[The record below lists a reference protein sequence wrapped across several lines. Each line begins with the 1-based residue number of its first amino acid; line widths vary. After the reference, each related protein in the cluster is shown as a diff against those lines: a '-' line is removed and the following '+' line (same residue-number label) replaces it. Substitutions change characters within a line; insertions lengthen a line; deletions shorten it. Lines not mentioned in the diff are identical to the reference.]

1 MKTVVTETE
10 EKRYAEL
17 QSLALDHAR
26 TGETAPLAAMLDAGL
41 PANLSDAKGN
51 SMLLLATY
59 HGHFDS
65 ARMLLKHGA
74 DVDRRNDRGQTPLGG
89 VAFKGYEDMVALL
102 LEHGA
107 DIDADNGG
115 GMTPIMFASVFG
127 RTKVVEQLKVHG
139 ASLRS
144 RNRLGLSANLLVRL
158 SPVMNR
164 LFRRRQPQSGL
175 RS

>member
-1 MKTVVTETE
+1 METAITESE

-17 QSLALDHAR
+17 QGMALDYAR
-26 TGETAPLAAMLDAGL
+26 TGETAALAAMLDAGL
-41 PANLSDAKGN
+41 PVNLSDAKGN
-51 SMLLLATY
+51 SLLLLASY
-59 HGHFDS
+59 HGNLDT

-89 VAFKGYEDMVALL
+89 VAFKGYEEVVALL

-127 RTKVVEQLKVHG
+127 RTKVVEQLKGRG
-139 ASLRS
+139 ASLRR
-144 RNRLGLSANLLVRL
+144 RNRLGLSAKLLVRL
-158 SPVMNR
+158 SPFMNR
-164 LFRRRQPQSGL
+164 LFRRRQPQ
-175 RS
+175 